1 MKKYLVYS
9 LFGAAALSMASCDED
24 FNDVVAPQEWAQEEA
39 ITLPGLTIS
48 SVETIDLAQAG
59 DSVAIFNPSL
69 SGSLP
74 AGTTLDNFRIDLV
87 SENGKKTLDAST
99 TGKVLTAELQT
110 AIEELYGK
118 RPTERTFTATV
129 YANVMMNGQAS
140 LVKNETTVTAIPK
153 APQIS
158 NEYYL
163 IGAPNEWDILGT
175 TLKFTH
181 SGKDVYED
189 PIFSIVFPVSDGEC
203 WFAVTDSI
211 SINHYIEYETTD
223 LSWKQVFGC
232 AEGNGAN
239 GEEGSLKRRID
250 LTDDGS
256 FKVAVEGDAKFI
268 KMTLN
273 MMEYT
278 YKIEKLN
285 FQEFIYVPG
294 NHQNWNPGAAPALQ
308 SPNFDGVYKGFS
320 YLNGNFKFTK
330 ERNWNG
336 EYNFNDFATKDD
348 IFFNNDGSNINITEE
363 GFYQITADVAA
374 SKLSAV
380 KTTWGIIGPAQAG
393 GWDSDTDMTW
403 NAADE
408 SWTATVELAAD
419 EFKFRANDDWG
430 INVGGSFDNLSQD
443 GGNMKVAE
451 AGTYEVKLFLT
462 RSTSDKMYCTL
473 TKK

>member
-1 MKKYLVYS
+1 MKKLLYTLIAS
-9 LFGAAALSMASCDED
+9 LPFFTSCEEADFGVKAAD
-24 FNDVVAPQEWAQEEA
+24 PQSWEQEEV
-39 ITLPGLTIS
+39 ITLPGLTATA
-48 SVETIDLAQAG
+48 VATIDLAQAG
-59 DSVAIFNPSL
+59 DSVTIFNPSV
-69 SGSLP
+69 SGTLP
-74 AGTTLDNFRIDLV
+74 EGATVANFRVDLAA
-87 SENGKKTLDAST
+87 ENGTSTLNAST
-99 TGKVLTAELQT
+99 TGKVATADLQA
-110 AIEELYGK
+110 AIEKAYGK
-118 RPTERTFTATV
+118 RPEAREFAATV
-129 YANVMMNGQAS
+129 YANIMTNGQAS
-140 LVKNETTVTAIPK
+140 LIKSETTVTAIPQ

-158 NEYYL
+158 KNYYL
-163 IGAPNEWDILGT
+163 IGAPSAWEPTCVTMPFN
-175 TLKFTH
+175 H

-189 PIFSIVFPVSDGEC
+189 PIFTIVFPVSDGET
-203 WFAVTDSI
+203 WFAVADDITV
-211 SINHYIEYETTD
+211 ETAD
-223 LSWKQVFGC
+223 WKQVFGC
-232 AEGNGAN
+232 AEGNGNN
-239 GEEGSLKRRID
+239 GEEGNLKRRAE

-256 FKVAVEGDAKFI
+256 FKITVAGDAKFI

-273 MMEYT
+273 MMDYT
-278 YKIEKLN
+278 YKFEKLN
-285 FQEFIYVPG
+285 FGEFIYVPG
-294 NHQNWNPGAAPALQ
+294 NHQGWAPDKAPALQ
-308 SPNFDGVYKGFS
+308 SPGFDGVYKGFS

-348 IFFNNDGSNINITEE
+348 IFFNNDGSNINISEE

-408 SWTATVELAAD
+408 SWTATVELTAD

-430 INVGGSFDNLSQD
+430 INVGGSFDNLTQD